1 MNSEELQMNSCNSAK
16 TSDSL
21 TVLLVKP
28 VLFVIGLM
36 CLLALLSL
44 I

>member
-1 MNSEELQMNSCNSAK
+1 MKYAGSVK
-16 TSDSL
+16 TSESL
-21 TVLLVKP
+21 AILLVKP